1 VLGPILGGGICDKA
15 GFILTVDSMAI
26 ASLLFAVF
34 NAIVCIDI
42 QLRKTQ
48 TTKKRDF
55 PDIEKKPLLPSDSH
69 FIIGD

>member
-1 VLGPILGGGICDKA
+1 
-15 GFILTVDSMAI
+15 MAI